1 MAFVLGDRPARPLTA
16 DEVMRMVEAGIL
28 DSKERVELLHGVLW
42 RKAVKSPQHGALKQR
57 LMHWLGTS
65 ADREVHVEDPLVVP
79 DRTSL
84 PEPDIAV
91 VPVGDYTRTH
101 PAIALLV
108 IEVALT
114 SLKLDLNVKPPL
126 YAAMGVECWVV
137 DVAAKR
143 VHVFRDPHPDG
154 YASETVV
161 GPEGL
166 IEPLEVDVEP
176 LDLADLFRGL

>member
-1 MAFVLGDRPARPLTA
+1 MAFVLGDRPVRPLTA

-28 DSKERVELLHGVLW
+28 GEKEPVELLHGVLW
-42 RKAVKSPQHGALKQR
+42 RKAVKSPQHSALKGR
-57 LMHWLGTS
+57 LVRWLGAS
-65 ADREVHVEDPLVVP
+65 PEREVRTEEPLVLP

-91 VPVGDYTRTH
+91 VPAEDYLHVH
-101 PAIALLV
+101 PSRVELV

-114 SLKLDLNVKPPL
+114 SLKIDVTVKPSL
-126 YAAMGVECWVV
+126 YALMGVECWVV

-143 VHVFRDPHPDG
+143 VHVFRDPQPDG

-166 IEPLEVDVEP
+166 IEPLAVDVEP
-176 LDLADLFRGL
+176 LDLAELFRGL